1 MTETEMDVILYTA
14 QQPVVLE
21 ALERDGR
28 SVVRREYIDKKYG
41 DTSWVFQ
48 EAYSFS
54 GRMPP
59 HCCQNRRMRNLRSG
73 FTATAAGASW
83 GRTRC

>member
-41 DTSWVFQ
+41 DTS
-48 EAYSFS
+48 
-54 GRMPP
+54 
-59 HCCQNRRMRNLRSG
+59 
-73 FTATAAGASW
+73 
-83 GRTRC
+83 

>member
-1 MTETEMDVILYTA
+1 MTEADVILYTA

-21 ALERDGR
+21 ALKRDGR

-48 EAYSFS
+48 EAYSFFRQTAFLFPADGLHDAAKTGGCGIS
-54 GRMPP
+54 GLALP
-59 HCCQNRRMRNLRSG
+59 
-73 FTATAAGASW
+73 
-83 GRTRC
+83 